1 LQKFKNCRNTHL
13 RTHVVEVGKMLAN
26 RTAAV
31 DAPSA
36 SRAPVVDW
44 PKRQRSATT
53 NDPLSTRTDRNT
65 AAGRRI
71 ADLYRAYI
79 AAMGGTTDTIHQAN
93 ALAAAELKVTA
104 EDARKRM
111 LDGGGDADQ
120 LVRLE
125 NLAHRAERKLG
136 IQPGAVVPA
145 PQTPAEYL
153 ARRTAQRAGTP
164 SGDPA

>member
-1 LQKFKNCRNTHL
+1 
-13 RTHVVEVGKMLAN
+13 
-26 RTAAV
+26 
-31 DAPSA
+31 
-36 SRAPVVDW
+36 
-44 PKRQRSATT
+44 
-53 NDPLSTRTDRNT
+53 
-65 AAGRRI
+65 
-71 ADLYRAYI
+71 LYRAYI

-153 ARRTAQRAGTP
+153 ARRTAQRAGRP

>member
-1 LQKFKNCRNTHL
+1 VLIGISGYVIH
-13 RTHVVEVGKMLAN
+13 HVQHMSNN

-31 DAPSA
+31 HAPST
-36 SRAPVVDW
+36 SRASPVDW

-79 AAMGGTTDTIHQAN
+79 AAMGDPTDTIHQAN
-93 ALAAAELKVTA
+93 ALAAAELKVAA

-111 LDGGGDADQ
+111 LDGGGNADQ

-125 NLAHRAERKLG
+125 NLVHRAERKLG
-136 IQPGAVVPA
+136 SQPGAAVPT

-153 ARRTAQRAGTP
+153 ARRAAERAGKP
-164 SGDPA
+164 SRDPA